1 MENCIFC
8 KIASGQVPAHIAY
21 QDELVTAFHDL
32 HPQAPTHVLV
42 IPNRH
47 LTSVNHAAEA
57 DEALL
62 GRLFSV
68 ARRVAELE
76 GIALGGYRLVVNT
89 GPDAGQSVFHIH
101 MHVLGGRHLRWPP
114 G

>member
-8 KIASGQVPAHIAY
+8 KIAAGNLPARIIH
-21 QDELVTAFHDL
+21 QDDQVTAFHDL
-32 HPQAPTHVLV
+32 HPQAPTHILV

-47 LTSVNHAAEA
+47 IPSLNHASED

-62 GRLFSV
+62 GHLFSV
-68 ARRVAELE
+68 ARQTAQSQ
-76 GIALGGYRLVVNT
+76 GIAESGYRLVVNT
-89 GPDAGQSVFHIH
+89 GADAGQSVFHIH
-101 MHVLGGRHLRWPP
+101 MHILGGRRMHWPP